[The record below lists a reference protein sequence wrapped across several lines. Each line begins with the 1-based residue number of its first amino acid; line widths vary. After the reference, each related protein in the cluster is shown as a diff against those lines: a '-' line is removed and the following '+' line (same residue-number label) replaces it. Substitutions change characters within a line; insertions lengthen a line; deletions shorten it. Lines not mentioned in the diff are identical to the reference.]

1 MNSILFVEKSIGLI
15 VDFVHNVN
23 PNSIFT
29 LNRTRT
35 RNRLGTGP
43 VSMGSNILCRRVHT
57 GPRQGPVLIV
67 YCYASPV
74 PSTPCK
80 VNKP

>member
-29 LNRTRT
+29 LHRTRT
-35 RNRLGTGP
+35 RNRLGKGP
-43 VSMGSNILCRRVHT
+43 GSIYYAEEFTLVRDRDQYSLFTVM
-57 GPRQGPVLIV
+57 PVLFPLLH
-67 YCYASPV
+67 AR
-74 PSTPCK
+74 
-80 VNKP
+80 